1 MLATACTLR
10 GFEGHIRS
18 QCYTRQSR
26 FHNSPEPQKPQPAKS
41 INSVV
46 VVDFRD
52 EAYASIANLLEQ
64 HGLIIY
70 RAENATE
77 LAGKLVSKS
86 PELVLLNGS
95 QPDENAWLT
104 SAKLRIIDASR
115 SVWIYVPEPPSAIDE
130 WLSMASTD
138 DVIVYGGVLDRLLDL
153 LRSRLAPKSTP
164 SNSVT
169 KDGKRRRVA

>member
-1 MLATACTLR
+1 
-10 GFEGHIRS
+10 
-18 QCYTRQSR
+18 
-26 FHNSPEPQKPQPAKS
+26 
-41 INSVV
+41 
-46 VVDFRD
+46 
-52 EAYASIANLLEQ
+52 
-64 HGLIIY
+64 
-70 RAENATE
+70 
-77 LAGKLVSKS
+77 
-86 PELVLLNGS
+86 VLLSGT